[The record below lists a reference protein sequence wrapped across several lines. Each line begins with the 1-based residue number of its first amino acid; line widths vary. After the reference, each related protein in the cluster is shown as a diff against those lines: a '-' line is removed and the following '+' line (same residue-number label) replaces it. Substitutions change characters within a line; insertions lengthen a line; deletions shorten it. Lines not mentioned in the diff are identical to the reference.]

1 MVLENVVIMGCCDEK
16 LCSRSEYL
24 GGGGR
29 EGEGREA
36 QKRGTTKEETTTG
49 GTGLLTEGRVC
60 LNHAIRY
67 LFKKFERVLHQLN
80 SKTELVQFF
89 FFFHYIKPTK
99 RFLGVCC

>member
-1 MVLENVVIMGCCDEK
+1 MKNCAADLSIWG
-16 LCSRSEYL
+16 

-29 EGEGREA
+29 G
-36 QKRGTTKEETTTG
+36 KRGAKKGTTKEETTPG

-80 SKTELVQFF
+80 SKNELVQFF
-89 FFFHYIKPTK
+89 VFFSLY
-99 RFLGVCC
+99 

>member
-1 MVLENVVIMGCCDEK
+1 MKNCAADLSIWGG
-16 LCSRSEYL
+16 

-29 EGEGREA
+29 G
-36 QKRGTTKEETTTG
+36 KRGAKKGTTKEETTPG

-80 SKTELVQFF
+80 SKNELVQFF
-89 FFFHYIKPTK
+89 FFFSLY
-99 RFLGVCC
+99 

>member
-1 MVLENVVIMGCCDEK
+1 MVLENVVIMGCCNEK

-24 GGGGR
+24 GGGG
-29 EGEGREA
+29 GGRG
-36 QKRGTTKEETTTG
+36 KRGAKKGTTKEETTPG

-80 SKTELVQFF
+80 SKNELVQFF
-89 FFFHYIKPTK
+89 FFSLY
-99 RFLGVCC
+99 